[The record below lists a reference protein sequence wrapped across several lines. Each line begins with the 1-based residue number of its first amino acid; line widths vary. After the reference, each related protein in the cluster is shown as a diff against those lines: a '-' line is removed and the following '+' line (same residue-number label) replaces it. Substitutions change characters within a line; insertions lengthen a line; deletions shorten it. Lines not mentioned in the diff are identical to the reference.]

1 MEMKYERC
9 CGIDVHK
16 KTVVACVM
24 VPGTQKGGI
33 EKETRTYATMTDDLG
48 ALGQWLQA
56 KGVTHVAME
65 STGVYWKPVFNLLEG
80 QFAVI
85 VVNAERSKALR
96 GRKTDVADAEWIAD
110 LLRHGLLQ
118 GSFIPSAQQ
127 RALRDLTRFRTSLVN
142 DRIRA
147 VNRLQK
153 TLEDANLKLASV
165 VTDITGVSGRAI
177 LHALVSGQTDLQ
189 LLADLAKGQ
198 LRKKSAQLQQA
209 LAGTLHS
216 HHRVIVTELLSQMD
230 SLEEAMA
237 RIDTQ
242 IAELMTPYV
251 AQLAALDSIPG
262 VSRRVAE
269 VLIAE
274 IGVDMTPFASAQRL
288 ASWAGM
294 CPGNHESAGKRQSG
308 KTRKGSPWLR
318 RALTE
323 AAHGAARTK
332 NKYLSAQYH
341 RIAARRG
348 SKRAILAVGHSILTI
363 SYYLL
368 TRHATYQDLGHNY
381 FDERDREGVKRR
393 AVRRLEQL
401 GFQVTLTPP
410 THPLTV

>member
-1 MEMKYERC
+1 MEVKYERC

-16 KTVVACVM
+16 RTVVACAIVSG
-24 VPGTQKGGI
+24 VHKGEV
-33 EKETRTYATMTDDLG
+33 EKETRTYSTMTDDLG
-48 ALGQWLQA
+48 ALAQWLKT
-56 KGVTHVAME
+56 KGITHVAME

-80 QFAVI
+80 HFAVL

-110 LLRHGLLQ
+110 LLRHGLVQ

-153 TLEDANLKLASV
+153 TLEDGNIKLASV
-165 VTDITGVSGRAI
+165 VTDVTGVSGRAM
-177 LHALVSGQTDLQ
+177 LQALAAGQTDPQ
-189 LLADLAKGQ
+189 VLADLAKGQ

-209 LAGTLHS
+209 LAGTLQP
-216 HHRVIVTELLSQMD
+216 HHRVVVTELLNQMD
-230 SLEEAMA
+230 YLEEAIA
-237 RIDTQ
+237 RLDAQ
-242 IAELMTPYV
+242 IAEVV
-251 AQLAALDSIPG
+251 APFVVQIEHLDSIPG
-262 VSRRVAE
+262 VSRRIAE

-274 IGVDMTPFASAQRL
+274 VGVDMTPFESAERL

-308 KTRKGSPWLR
+308 RTRKGSPWLR

-368 TRHATYQDLGHNY
+368 TRHTTYQDLGHNY

-401 GFQVTLTPP
+401 GYEVTLSQLASAAT
-410 THPLTV
+410 

>member
-1 MEMKYERC
+1 MDVKYERC

-16 KTVVACVM
+16 RTVVACVI
-24 VPGTQKGGI
+24 VPGARKGEV
-33 EKETRTYATMTDDLG
+33 EKETQTYATMADDLG
-48 ALGQWLQA
+48 VLAQWLKG
-56 KGVTHVAME
+56 KGVTHVALE

-118 GSFIPSAQQ
+118 GSFIPCAQQ

-142 DRIRA
+142 DRVRA

-153 TLEDANLKLASV
+153 TLEDGNIKLASV
-165 VTDITGVSGRAI
+165 VTDVTGVSGRAI
-177 LHALVSGQTDLQ
+177 LQALAAGQTDSHV
-189 LLADLAKGQ
+189 LADLAKGQ
-198 LRKKSAQLQQA
+198 LRKKTMQLQQA
-209 LAGTLHS
+209 LTGTLQP
-216 HHRVIVTELLSQMD
+216 HHRVVVTELLSQVD
-230 SLEEAMA
+230 YLEEAITRLDAQITEFMA
-237 RIDTQ
+237 
-242 IAELMTPYV
+242 PFV
-251 AQLAALDSIPG
+251 AQIEALDSIPG
-262 VSRRVAE
+262 VSRRIAE

-274 IGVDMTPFASAQRL
+274 VGVDMTPFESPQRL

-294 CPGNHESAGKRQSG
+294 CPGNHQSAGKRKSG

-332 NKYLSAQYH
+332 NRYLSAQYH

-348 SKRAILAVGHSILTI
+348 RKRAILAVGHSILTI

-368 TRHATYQDLGHNY
+368 TRHTTYQDLGVCRGN
-381 FDERDREGVKRR
+381 ETRVSR
-393 AVRRLEQL
+393 
-401 GFQVTLTPP
+401 
-410 THPLTV
+410 

>member
-1 MEMKYERC
+1 
-9 CGIDVHK
+9 
-16 KTVVACVM
+16 
-24 VPGTQKGGI
+24 
-33 EKETRTYATMTDDLG
+33 
-48 ALGQWLQA
+48 
-56 KGVTHVAME
+56 VAME

-80 QFAVI
+80 QFAII
-85 VVNAERSKALR
+85 VVNAERSQALR

-127 RALRDLTRFRTSLVN
+127 RALRDLARFRTSLVN

-165 VTDITGVSGRAI
+165 VTDVTGVSGRAI
-177 LHALVSGQTDLQ
+177 LQALVAGQTDPQ
-189 LLADLAKGQ
+189 VLADLAKGQ

-209 LAGTLHS
+209 LAGTRRS
-216 HHRVIVTELLSQMD
+216 HHRVIVTELLSQID
-230 SLEEAMA
+230 SLEEAMTRLDA
-237 RIDTQ
+237 EIS
-242 IAELMTPYV
+242 ELMTPYV

-262 VSRRVAE
+262 VSRRIAE

-332 NKYLSAQYH
+332 NKYLSAQYR

-348 SKRAILAVGHSILTI
+348 SERAILAVGHSILTI
-363 SYYLL
+363 SYYSL
-368 TRHATYQDLGHNY
+368 TRHTTYHDLGHNY

-401 GFQVTLTPP
+401 GFQVTLAPP
-410 THPLTV
+410 MQALT

>member
-1 MEMKYERC
+1 MDVKYERC

-16 KTVVACVM
+16 RTVVACVI
-24 VPGTQKGGI
+24 VSGVHKGEI
-33 EKETRTYATMTDDLG
+33 EKETRTYATMADDLG
-48 ALGQWLQA
+48 ALAQWLKA

-80 QFAVI
+80 QFAVL

-96 GRKTDVADAEWIAD
+96 GRKTDVKDAEWMAD

-142 DRIRA
+142 DRVRA

-153 TLEDANLKLASV
+153 TLEDGNLKLASV
-165 VTDITGVSGRAI
+165 VTDITGVSGRTI
-177 LHALVSGQTDLQ
+177 LQALVAGQTDPR

-198 LRKKSAQLQQA
+198 LRKKTVQLQQA
-209 LAGTLHS
+209 LAGTLQP

-230 SLEEAMA
+230 FLEETMA
-237 RIDTQ
+237 RLDAQ
-242 IAELMTPYV
+242 ITELMTPYSV
-251 AQLAALDSIPG
+251 QLAALDSIPG
-262 VSRRVAE
+262 ISRRIAE

-274 IGVDMTPFASAQRL
+274 IGVDMAPFASAQRL
-288 ASWAGM
+288 ASWAGL
-294 CPGNHESAGKRQSG
+294 CPGNHASAGKRQSG

-332 NKYLSAQYH
+332 KKYLSAQYH

-348 SKRAILAVGHSILTI
+348 SKRAIWAVGHSILTI

-368 TRHATYQDLGHNY
+368 TRHTTYQDLGHNY

-401 GFQVTLTPP
+401 GYQVTLSPP
-410 THPLTV
+410 ATAAA

>member
-1 MEMKYERC
+1 MDVKYERC

-16 KTVVACVM
+16 RTVVACVI
-24 VPGTQKGGI
+24 VSGAHKGEV
-33 EKETRTYATMTDDLG
+33 EKETRTYATMADDLG

-80 QFAVI
+80 QFAVM

-118 GSFIPSAQQ
+118 GSFIPNAQQ

-142 DRIRA
+142 DRVRA

-153 TLEDANLKLASV
+153 TLEDGNIKLASV
-165 VTDITGVSGRAI
+165 VTDVTGVSGRAI
-177 LHALVSGQTDLQ
+177 LQALVAGQTDPQ
-189 LLADLAKGQ
+189 VLADLAKGQ
-198 LRKKSAQLQQA
+198 LRKKTIQLQQA
-209 LAGTLHS
+209 LAGTLRP
-216 HHRVIVTELLSQMD
+216 HHRVIVTELLSQID
-230 SLEEAMA
+230 YLEEAVA
-237 RIDTQ
+237 RLDTQ
-242 IAELMTPYV
+242 IMELMTPYV
-251 AQLAALDSIPG
+251 AQLEALDSIPG
-262 VSRRVAE
+262 VSRRIAE

-274 IGVDMTPFASAQRL
+274 IGVDMTPFASAERL
-288 ASWAGM
+288 VSWAGM
-294 CPGNHESAGKRQSG
+294 CPGNHESAGKRKSG
-308 KTRKGSPWLR
+308 RTRKGSPWLR

-368 TRHATYQDLGHNY
+368 TRHTTYQDLGQNY

-401 GFQVTLTPP
+401 GFQVTLSPP
-410 THPLTV
+410 VQALT

>member
-1 MEMKYERC
+1 MDVKYERC

-16 KTVVACVM
+16 RTVVACVI
-24 VPGTQKGGI
+24 VSGAHQGEG
-33 EKETRTYATMTDDLG
+33 EKETRTYATMADDLG
-48 ALGQWLQA
+48 ALAQWLQA
-56 KGVTHVAME
+56 KEVTHVAME

-80 QFAVI
+80 QFAVL

-96 GRKTDVADAEWIAD
+96 GHKTDVKDAEWMAD

-142 DRIRA
+142 DRVRA

-153 TLEDANLKLASV
+153 ILEDGNIKLASV
-165 VTDITGVSGRAI
+165 VTDVTGVSGRAI
-177 LHALVSGQTDLQ
+177 LQAVVAGQTDPQ
-189 LLADLAKGQ
+189 ALADLAKGQ
-198 LRKKSAQLQQA
+198 LRKKTGQLQQA
-209 LAGTLHS
+209 LAGTLHPP
-216 HHRVIVTELLSQMD
+216 HRVIVTELLSQMD
-230 SLEEAMA
+230 FLEEAMA
-237 RIDTQ
+237 RLDAQ
-242 IAELMTPYV
+242 ITELMTPYIV
-251 AQLAALDSIPG
+251 QLAALDSIPG
-262 VSRRVAE
+262 ISRRIAE

-294 CPGNHESAGKRQSG
+294 CPGNHASAGKRQSG

-318 RALTE
+318 RVLTE

-363 SYYLL
+363 SYHLL
-368 TRHATYQDLGHNY
+368 TRHTPYQDLGHNY

-393 AVRRLEQL
+393 AVRRLEHL
-401 GFQVTLTPP
+401 GFQVTLAPP
-410 THPLTV
+410 PQVLT

>member
-1 MEMKYERC
+1 MDVKYERC

-16 KTVVACVM
+16 KTVVACVI
-24 VPGTQKGGI
+24 VSGARKGKV
-33 EKETRTYATMTDDLG
+33 EKETRTYATMADDLG

-80 QFAVI
+80 QFAVM

-118 GSFIPSAQQ
+118 GSFIPNAQQ

-142 DRIRA
+142 DRVRA

-153 TLEDANLKLASV
+153 TLEDGNIKLASV
-165 VTDITGVSGRAI
+165 VTDVTGVSGRAI
-177 LHALVSGQTDLQ
+177 LQALVAGQTDPQ
-189 LLADLAKGQ
+189 VLADLAKGQ
-198 LRKKSAQLQQA
+198 LRKKTRQLQQA
-209 LAGTLHS
+209 LAGTLRP
-216 HHRVIVTELLSQMD
+216 HHRVVVTELLSQMD
-230 SLEEAMA
+230 YLEEAVA
-237 RIDTQ
+237 RLDAQ
-242 IAELMTPYV
+242 ITELMVPFV
-251 AQLAALDSIPG
+251 AQIESLDAIPG
-262 VSRRVAE
+262 VSRRIAE

-274 IGVDMTPFASAQRL
+274 IGVDMTPFASAERL

-294 CPGNHESAGKRQSG
+294 CPGNHESAGKRKSG
-308 KTRKGSPWLR
+308 RTRKGSPWLR

-332 NKYLSAQYH
+332 HKYLSAQYH

-368 TRHATYQDLGHNY
+368 TRHTTYQDLGQNY

-401 GFQVTLTPP
+401 GFQVTLSPAMQT
-410 THPLTV
+410 LA

>member
-1 MEMKYERC
+1 
-9 CGIDVHK
+9 
-16 KTVVACVM
+16 VVACVI
-24 VPGTQKGGI
+24 VSGAKPGGV
-33 EKETRTYATMTDDLG
+33 EKETRTYATMADDLG
-48 ALGQWLQA
+48 ALAQWLQT

-80 QFAVI
+80 HFAVM

-110 LLRHGLLQ
+110 LLRHGLVQ

-142 DRIRA
+142 DRVRA

-153 TLEDANLKLASV
+153 TLEDSNIKLASV
-165 VTDITGVSGRAI
+165 VTDVTGVSGRAI
-177 LHALVSGQTDLQ
+177 LQALVAGQTDPQ
-189 LLADLAKGQ
+189 TLANLAKGQ
-198 LRKKSAQLQQA
+198 LRKKTVQLQQA
-209 LAGTLHS
+209 LAGTLQP
-216 HHRVIVTELLSQMD
+216 HHRVVVTELLSQMD
-230 SLEEAMA
+230 YLEEAVGRLEA
-237 RIDTQ
+237 Q
-242 IAELMTPYV
+242 ITELMTPFV
-251 AQLAALDSIPG
+251 AQIEYLDSIPG
-262 VSRRVAE
+262 VSRRIAE

-274 IGVDMTPFASAQRL
+274 VGVDMAPFESAERL

-294 CPGNHESAGKRQSG
+294 CPGNHESGGKRQSG

-332 NKYLSAQYH
+332 HKYLSAQYH
-341 RIAARRG
+341 RLAARRG
-348 SKRAILAVGHSILTI
+348 HKRAIIAVGHSILTI

-368 TRHATYQDLGHNY
+368 TRHTTYHDLGQNY
-381 FDERDREGVKRR
+381 FDERNREGVKRR

-401 GFQVTLTPP
+401 GYEVTLSPP
-410 THPLTV
+410 ATAVA

>member
-1 MEMKYERC
+1 MDVQYERC

-16 KTVVACVM
+16 RTVVACVIIS
-24 VPGTQKGGI
+24 GARKGEV
-33 EKETRTYATMTDDLG
+33 EKETRTYATMADDLG
-48 ALGQWLQA
+48 TLAQWLQA

-80 QFAVI
+80 QFAVL

-127 RALRDLTRFRTSLVN
+127 RALRDLTRFRASLVN
-142 DRIRA
+142 ARVRA

-153 TLEDANLKLASV
+153 TLEDANIKLASV
-165 VTDITGVSGRAI
+165 VTDVTGVSGRAI
-177 LHALVSGQTDLQ
+177 LQALVAGQTDPQ
-189 LLADLAKGQ
+189 ALADLAKGQ
-198 LRKKSAQLQQA
+198 LRKKIPQLQQA

-216 HHRVIVTELLSQMD
+216 HHRVIVTEVLSQMD
-230 SLEEAMA
+230 FLEEAVA
-237 RIDTQ
+237 RLDAHIT
-242 IAELMTPYV
+242 ELMTPFV
-251 AQLAALDSIPG
+251 TQLAALDSIPG

-274 IGVDMTPFASAQRL
+274 IGADMTPFASAQRL

-294 CPGNHESAGKRQSG
+294 CPGNHESAGKRKSG

-348 SKRAILAVGHSILTI
+348 RKRAIMAVGHSILTV
-363 SYYLL
+363 SYHLL
-368 TRHATYQDLGHNY
+368 TRHTTYQDLGQNY
-381 FDERDREGVKRR
+381 FDERDREEVKRR
-393 AVRRLEQL
+393 AVRRLERL
-401 GFQVTLTPP
+401 GFQVTLAPP
-410 THPLTV
+410 PHALT

>member
-1 MEMKYERC
+1 MDVQYERC

-16 KTVVACVM
+16 RTVVACVI
-24 VPGTQKGGI
+24 VPGAQKGEV
-33 EKETRTYATMTDDLG
+33 EKETQTYSTMADDLG
-48 ALGQWLQA
+48 ALAQWLQA
-56 KGVTHVAME
+56 KGITHVAME
-65 STGVYWKPVFNLLEG
+65 STGVYWKPVFNLLDG

-85 VVNAERSKALR
+85 VVNAERIKALR
-96 GRKTDVADAEWIAD
+96 GRKTDVADAAWIAD
-110 LLRHGLLQ
+110 LLRHGLLP

-142 DRIRA
+142 DRVRA

-153 TLEDANLKLASV
+153 TLEDGNIKLASV
-165 VTDITGVSGRAI
+165 ATDVTGVSGRAI
-177 LHALVSGQTDLQ
+177 LQALVAGQTDPQ
-189 LLADLAKGQ
+189 ALADLAKGQ
-198 LRKKSAQLQQA
+198 LRKKTAQLQQA
-209 LAGTLHS
+209 LAGSLKP
-216 HHRVIVTELLSQMD
+216 HHRVVVTELLSQID
-230 SLEEAMA
+230 YLEEAVA
-237 RIDTQ
+237 RLDAQ
-242 IAELMTPYV
+242 ITELTAPFT
-251 AQLAALDSIPG
+251 AQLEHLDSIPG
-262 VSRRVAE
+262 VSRRIAE

-274 IGVDMTPFASAQRL
+274 VGVDMTPFESAARL

-294 CPGNHESAGKRQSG
+294 CPGNHESAGKRKSG

-341 RIAARRG
+341 RLAARRG
-348 SKRAILAVGHSILTI
+348 SKRAIFAVGHSILTI

-368 TRHATYQDLGHNY
+368 TRHTTYHDLGQNY

-401 GFQVTLTPP
+401 GYQVTLSQPATA
-410 THPLTV
+410 TA

>member
-1 MEMKYERC
+1 MDVKYERC

-16 KTVVACVM
+16 KTVVACVI
-24 VPGTQKGGI
+24 VAGAQKGAV
-33 EKETRTYATMTDDLG
+33 EKETQTYSTMADDLG
-48 ALGQWLQA
+48 ALAQWLEA

-96 GRKTDVADAEWIAD
+96 GRKTDVAGAEWIAD

-142 DRIRA
+142 DRVRA

-153 TLEDANLKLASV
+153 TLEDTNLKLASV
-165 VTDITGVSGRAI
+165 VTDVTGVSGRAI
-177 LHALVSGQTDLQ
+177 LQALVAGQTDPGI
-189 LLADLAKGQ
+189 LADLAKGQ
-198 LRKKSAQLQQA
+198 LRKKSVQLQQA
-209 LAGTLHS
+209 LAGTLRP
-216 HHRVIVTELLSQMD
+216 HHRVIVAELLSQID
-230 SLEEAMA
+230 YLEEAMA
-237 RIDTQ
+237 RLDAEIR
-242 IAELMTPYV
+242 ELMTPYV

-262 VSRRVAE
+262 VSHRIAE

-274 IGVDMTPFASAQRL
+274 IGVDMVPFASAERL

-308 KTRKGSPWLR
+308 RTRKGSPWLR

-368 TRHATYQDLGHNY
+368 TRHTMYEDLGPNY

-401 GFQVTLTPP
+401 GFQVTLAPP
-410 THPLTV
+410 MQALT

>member
-1 MEMKYERC
+1 MDVKYERC

-16 KTVVACVM
+16 RTVVACVI
-24 VPGTQKGGI
+24 VPGARKG
-33 EKETRTYATMTDDLG
+33 EVKKETQTFSTMADDLG
-48 ALGQWLQA
+48 ALAQWLKA

-65 STGVYWKPVFNLLEG
+65 STGVYWKPVFNLLDG

-110 LLRHGLLQ
+110 LLRHGLVR

-127 RALRDLTRFRTSLVN
+127 RALRALTRFRTSLVN
-142 DRIRA
+142 DRVRA

-153 TLEDANLKLASV
+153 TLEDGNIKLASV
-165 VTDITGVSGRAI
+165 VTDVTGVSGRAI
-177 LHALVSGQTDLQ
+177 LQALVAGQTDPQ
-189 LLADLAKGQ
+189 ALADLAKGQ
-198 LRKKSAQLQQA
+198 LRKKTAQLQQA
-209 LAGTLHS
+209 LAGTLQS

-230 SLEEAMA
+230 ALEDAMA
-237 RIDTQ
+237 RLDAQ
-242 IAELMTPYV
+242 ITELMAPYV
-251 AQLAALDSIPG
+251 AQLEALDSIPG
-262 VSRRVAE
+262 VSRRIAE
-269 VLIAE
+269 VFIAE
-274 IGVDMTPFASAQRL
+274 VGVDLTPFESAERL

-294 CPGNHESAGKRQSG
+294 CPGNHESAGKHKSG

-348 SKRAILAVGHSILTI
+348 SNRAIIAVGHSILTI

-368 TRHATYQDLGHNY
+368 TRHTRDQDLGQNY
-381 FDERDREGVKRR
+381 FDERNREGVKRR

-401 GFQVTLTPP
+401 GYQVMLSQPA
-410 THPLTV
+410 TVAT

>member
-1 MEMKYERC
+1 MDVKYERC

-16 KTVVACVM
+16 KTVVACVI
-24 VPGTQKGGI
+24 VPGAQKGAV
-33 EKETRTYATMTDDLG
+33 EKETQTYATMADDLG
-48 ALGQWLQA
+48 ALAQWLQA
-56 KGVTHVAME
+56 KGVTQVAME

-177 LHALVSGQTDLQ
+177 LQALVAGQTDPQ

-209 LAGTLHS
+209 LAGTLKP
-216 HHRVIVTELLSQMD
+216 HHQVIVMELLSQID
-230 SLEEAMA
+230 YLEEAIGRLDA
-237 RIDTQ
+237 Q
-242 IAELMTPYV
+242 LQELMTPYI
-251 AQLAALDSIPG
+251 AQIAALDSIPG
-262 VSRRVAE
+262 VSRRIAE

-308 KTRKGSPWLR
+308 RTRKGSPWLR

-341 RIAARRG
+341 RLAARRG

-368 TRHATYQDLGHNY
+368 TRHTTYQELGHNY

-401 GFQVTLTPP
+401 GFQVTLAPP
-410 THPLTV
+410 MHTLT